1 MESIDAMEYSKL
13 FHADSFAP
21 GNIYR
26 RQISQGGIIP
36 ETLVET
42 IQYIV
47 ENNTCNISWI
57 RDFRFSKIKI
67 SDSWLT

>member
-1 MESIDAMEYSKL
+1 MESIDAKEYSKL

-26 RQISQGGIIP
+26 RHISQGEIIP
-36 ETLVET
+36 ETLVKT

-47 ENNTCNISWI
+47 ENNTCNINWV
-57 RDFRFSKIKI
+57 RDFRFSEIKI
-67 SDSWLT
+67 SNSWLT